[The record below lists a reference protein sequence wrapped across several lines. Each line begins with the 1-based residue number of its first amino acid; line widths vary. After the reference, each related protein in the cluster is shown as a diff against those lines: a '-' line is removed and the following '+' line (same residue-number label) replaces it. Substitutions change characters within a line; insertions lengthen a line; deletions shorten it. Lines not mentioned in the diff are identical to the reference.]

1 MAVKAFICGCEGTV
15 LNTSEQAFLF
25 SEQPWG
31 LILFKRNIAETGQVR
46 ALVQAFR
53 QTVGRPDAPVLIDQE
68 GGRVQRMGPP
78 NWDKFPSARAIGELY
93 RAEPLAGLK
102 AARAVGSLIAADL
115 AEVGITVD
123 CLPVLD
129 VPQPGSHDVIGDRAY
144 GESPQ
149 EIAVIAR
156 AVAEGLMQAGVL
168 PVIKHMPGHGR
179 AEADSHLALPRV
191 GASLA
196 ELERVDFVP
205 FAALADLPLAMT
217 AHVVY
222 EAIDADNPATLSAKV
237 MREVVRGAIGYD
249 GLVMTDDLSMQA
261 LSGSLA
267 QRAEAAI
274 AAGCDI
280 LLHCNGR
287 LEEMREVAGVAPV
300 LAGKAGARAAAA
312 LARLPAPRPLE
323 RRRSLLA
330 ALAAVGENA

>member
-15 LNTSEQAFLF
+15 LNTAEQAFLS

-31 LILFKRNIAETGQVR
+31 FILFKRNIAEQAQIH

-53 QTVGRPDAPVLIDQE
+53 RAVGRPDAPVLIDQE

-78 NWDKFPSARAIGELY
+78 NWDKFPSARAIGDLY
-93 RAEPLAGLK
+93 RADPLAGLK
-102 AARAVGSLIAADL
+102 AARAAGAWLAADL

-123 CLPVLD
+123 CVPVLD
-129 VPQPGSHDVIGDRAY
+129 VPQPGSHAVIGDRAY
-144 GESPQ
+144 GEDPQ

-156 AVAEGLMQAGVL
+156 AVAQGLIEGGVL

-179 AEADSHLALPRV
+179 AEADSHHALPRV
-191 GASLA
+191 AAPLA
-196 ELERVDFVP
+196 ELERTDFVP

-222 EAIDADNPATLSAKV
+222 EAVDPGHPATLSAKV
-237 MREVVRGAIGYD
+237 IAEVVRGAIGYD

-261 LSGSLA
+261 LSGSLS
-267 QRAEAAI
+267 QRAQAAI
-274 AAGCDI
+274 AAGCDM

-287 LEEMREVAGVAPV
+287 LDEMREVAEAAPL
-300 LAGKAGARAAAA
+300 LAGKAETRAAAA
-312 LARLPAPRPLE
+312 LARLRPPCPGD
-323 RRRSLLA
+323 RQGWLA
-330 ALAAVGENA
+330 ALAPVGENV